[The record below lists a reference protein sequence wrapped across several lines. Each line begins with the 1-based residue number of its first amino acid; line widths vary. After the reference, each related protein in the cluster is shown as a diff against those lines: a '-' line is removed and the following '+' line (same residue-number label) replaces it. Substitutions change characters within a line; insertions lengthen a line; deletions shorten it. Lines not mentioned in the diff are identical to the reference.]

1 MAGQLW
7 KYSLVKIELNIDMT
21 SDGRMIEKLQNFDCD
36 SFSLQGRQLVDFKYS
51 SGTLSLVLTSDKEGM
66 IKVVFDW
73 VHSFRVTDE
82 GDLLKMLD
90 ELNGQMTT
98 GVYIVGESNYLSWF
112 NEQSF
117 SIHDDESIN
126 HYLIVT
132 GDDVIDVLSSVSPMI
147 TSC

>member
-1 MAGQLW
+1 
-7 KYSLVKIELNIDMT
+7 
-21 SDGRMIEKLQNFDCD
+21 
-36 SFSLQGRQLVDFKYS
+36 
-51 SGTLSLVLTSDKEGM
+51 M

-98 GVYIVGESNYLSWF
+98 GIYIVGESNYLSWF

>member
-1 MAGQLW
+1 
-7 KYSLVKIELNIDMT
+7 MT
-21 SDGRMIEKLQNFDCD
+21 EKLQIFECD
-36 SFSLQGRQLVDFKYS
+36 SFCLQGRKLVDFKYS
-51 SGTLSLVLTSDKEGM
+51 SGTLSLVLSSDKEGM

-73 VHSFRVTDE
+73 AHSFRVTDE
-82 GDLLKMLD
+82 GDLLKMQD
-90 ELNGQMTT
+90 ELNGKMTT
-98 GVYIVGESNYLSWF
+98 GIYIVGESNYLTWF

-132 GDDVIDVLSSVSPMI
+132 GDDVIDVLSSVSPVI